1 MADIETLQQGQPA
14 AEPVSLYQRIFGDI
28 RDRILY
34 GGWPPGYRIP
44 FEHELTVEYGC
55 SRMTVNKALSQL
67 AKAGLIERRRRS
79 GSFVRRPQLQSAIL
93 EIHDIKAEVDALG
106 LPYRYELLAR
116 RQRRASRADLAR
128 LELPSSGMVLE
139 LACRHFAGERPF
151 CLEDRLISLSAVPE
165 AAEETFSEMA
175 PGPWLISRVPWS
187 AAEHTIRAIGADR
200 ESAIA
205 LGVAE
210 GTACLVIERK
220 TWSAEQPITHVRL
233 TYAGDSH
240 ALVARFAPS
249 QG

>member
-1 MADIETLQQGQPA
+1 MADIETPLQEEQA

-28 RDRILY
+28 RARILS
-34 GGWPPGYRIP
+34 GEWPPGYRIP

-67 AKAGLIERRRRS
+67 AKAGLIERRRRL

-93 EIHDIKAEVDALG
+93 EIHDVKAEVDALG
-106 LPYRYELLAR
+106 LPYRYELVVR
-116 RQRRASRADLAR
+116 RRRRASSADLER
-128 LELPSSGMVLE
+128 LALPSSGMVLE

-165 AAEETFSEMA
+165 AAEEAFSVVA

-200 ESAIA
+200 ESAAA